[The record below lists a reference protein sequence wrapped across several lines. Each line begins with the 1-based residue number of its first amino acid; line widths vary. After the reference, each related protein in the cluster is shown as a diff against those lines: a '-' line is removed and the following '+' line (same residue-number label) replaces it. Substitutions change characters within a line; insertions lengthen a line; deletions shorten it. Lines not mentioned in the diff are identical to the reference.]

1 MASLSHP
8 ARANI
13 HRLQP
18 LRVLL
23 AGTDRRFIR
32 VTAFLLNRRG
42 YIVMTAQPA
51 HVVNAAARHR
61 ADVVLLE
68 GTLSRTEAAR
78 RVAEISTLAAAPA
91 VVVVT
96 EDTDTLWGGISTVEK
111 WLPLGDLVAE
121 IETVSLRRRP
131 AAEGHKA
138 DSDFKPTIPPG
149 PFLAAG
155 AIAVLLFL

>member
-1 MASLSHP
+1 MAGPSHS
-8 ARANI
+8 ALENI

-32 VTAFLLNRRG
+32 VTSFLLTRRG
-42 YIVMTAQPA
+42 YIVVSAQPA
-51 HVVNAAARHR
+51 HVVDAAARHR

-78 RVAEISTLAAAPA
+78 RVAEISTLAAPPA

-96 EDTDTLWGGISTVEK
+96 EETDALWNGISTVEK
-111 WLPLGDLVAE
+111 WMPLGDLVAE
-121 IETVSLRRRP
+121 IETLSLRRRP
-131 AAEGHKA
+131 AAERQQG
-138 DSDFKPTIPPG
+138 
-149 PFLAAG
+149 
-155 AIAVLLFL
+155 